1 MGAPGPRSCFRP
13 WRLIPAP
20 DLMPGVDVQV
30 LEAGCG
36 LQLPHRGVD
45 LILLEGHCVP
55 CELHRAQLRLQ
66 ALQLPGGGEKI
77 GDCWGGRFRLA
88 GRQGEERLGRRRQ
101 TERGPGERRGSK
113 REKQPHECGKESDL
127 RGQGGEEAGA
137 AQQTGKRDR
146 GGDSP
151 EHQVLGPLLP
161 RPAHSVA
168 MEQPCPSLGLSVL
181 SSKRSQTWGGC
192 PGTVGDICFYKLRQ
206 VRGWV
211 PPVGDG
217 KPRRTFQ
224 SQERPPSSFPL
235 QSPPCPGPGLVGGVM
250 LTAWQG
256 RMRASLRPYGD
267 ASEAG

>member
-1 MGAPGPRSCFRP
+1 MPSLSAHIWSSEAQEMGAPGPRSCFRP

-113 REKQPHECGKESDL
+113 REKQPHSV
-127 RGQGGEEAGA
+127 
-137 AQQTGKRDR
+137 GKRVTCGGRVGRKLEQHSKQERGTGVETLLSTRFWAHFCLDR
-146 GGDSP
+146 PTLWPWSS
-151 EHQVLGPLLP
+151 
-161 RPAHSVA
+161 PAHPWALVCLALKGARLGVA
-168 MEQPCPSLGLSVL
+168 VL
-181 SSKRSQTWGGC
+181 AR
-192 PGTVGDICFYKLRQ
+192 
-206 VRGWV
+206 WV
-211 PPVGDG
+211 IFVF
-217 KPRRTFQ
+217 TN
-224 SQERPPSSFPL
+224 S
-235 QSPPCPGPGLVGGVM
+235 
-250 LTAWQG
+250 G
-256 RMRASLRPYGD
+256 R
-267 ASEAG
+267 